1 LETTSSFGV
10 LARPQVRR
18 WVAARFCSGTGVSM
32 LRTTALWNVYDATGS
47 LATVGLLGLVTF
59 LPAPLL
65 SLGGGVMADR
75 ADRKRIVL
83 FAQAVELACAVGF
96 AVASAR
102 GALTTALLFVLY
114 TLNGGAIAF
123 ESPAR
128 QAVLPSL
135 VPREDLRRAVTVMST
150 AHALAFVSGPAVAGL
165 FLATGGA
172 TSAYGCAAALLTI
185 AWSFVARVAV
195 PESVRASEQASA
207 LGSLLEGFRFLRR
220 SPIVLAAM
228 TLDLFAVIFGGATA
242 MLPVYAKDILAV
254 GPRGYGLLSAALDVG
269 AVAMSLLLLF
279 LPPVQ
284 RLGRTVVLGVV
295 GYGAATIV
303 FGLSRTFELSLAA
316 YVAVG
321 FFDQLSVVGRSAL
334 VQLSTPDELRGR
346 VSSVNTVFILASN
359 QLTLAESGFLAAMTS
374 PTFSVVFGGVVVFV
388 VTGVVLLV
396 VPALLRAQQPADER
410 SS

>member
-1 LETTSSFGV
+1 LETTGSFGV
-10 LARPQVRR
+10 LSSPHVRR
-18 WVAARFCSGTGVSM
+18 WVSARLCSGTGVSM
-32 LRTTALWNVYDATGS
+32 LRATALWNVYDATGS
-47 LATVGLLGLVTF
+47 PATVGLLGLVTF

-83 FAQAVELACAVGF
+83 SAQAVELACALGF
-96 AVASAR
+96 AIAAAR
-102 GALTTALLFVLY
+102 GALSTTLLFLLY
-114 TLNGGAIAF
+114 AVNGGAIAF

-135 VPREDLRRAVTVMST
+135 VAREDLGRAVTVMST
-150 AHALAFVSGPAVAGL
+150 AHALSFVSGPALAGL
-165 FLATGGA
+165 LLASGGT
-172 TSAYGCAAALLTI
+172 TSAYACAAILLGL
-185 AWSFVARVAV
+185 AWSFAARVTVPEVARAADGSS
-195 PESVRASEQASA
+195 PWS
-207 LGSLLEGFRFLRR
+207 SLLEGFRFLRR
-220 SPIVLAAM
+220 SPVVLAAM
-228 TLDLFAVIFGGATA
+228 TLDLFAVVFGGATA

-254 GPRGYGLLSAALDVG
+254 GPRGYGVLSASLDVG
-269 AVAMSLLLLF
+269 AVATSLLLLF

-284 RLGRTVVLGVV
+284 RLGRTIVLGVL
-295 GYGAATIV
+295 GYGVATIA
-303 FGLSRTFELSLAA
+303 FGLSRSYELSVAA

-374 PTFSVVFGGVVVFV
+374 PTFSVVFGGGVVFV
-388 VTGVVLLV
+388 VTGVVVLLV
-396 VPALLRAQQPADER
+396 PSLLRARQPVH
-410 SS
+410 

>member
-1 LETTSSFGV
+1 
-10 LARPQVRR
+10 
-18 WVAARFCSGTGVSM
+18 
-32 LRTTALWNVYDATGS
+32 
-47 LATVGLLGLVTF
+47 LGLVTF

-83 FAQAVELACAVGF
+83 SAQAVELACALGF
-96 AVASAR
+96 AIAAAR
-102 GALTTALLFVLY
+102 GALSTTLLFLLY
-114 TLNGGAIAF
+114 AVNGGAIAF

-135 VPREDLRRAVTVMST
+135 VAREDLGRAVTVMST
-150 AHALAFVSGPAVAGL
+150 AHALSFVSGPALAGL
-165 FLATGGA
+165 LLASGGT
-172 TSAYGCAAALLTI
+172 TSAYACAAILLGL
-185 AWSFVARVAV
+185 AWAFAARVTV
-195 PESVRASEQASA
+195 PEVVRAAD
-207 LGSLLEGFRFLRR
+207 GSSPWSSLMEGFRFLRR
-220 SPIVLAAM
+220 SPVVLAAM
-228 TLDLFAVIFGGATA
+228 TLDLFAVVFGGATA

-254 GPRGYGLLSAALDVG
+254 GPRGYGVLSASLDVG
-269 AVAMSLLLLF
+269 AVATSLLLLF

-284 RLGRTVVLGVV
+284 RLGRTIVLGVL
-295 GYGAATIV
+295 GYGVATIA
-303 FGLSRTFELSLAA
+303 FGLSRSYELSVAA

-374 PTFSVVFGGVVVFV
+374 PTFSVVFGGGVVFV
-388 VTGVVLLV
+388 VTGVVVLLV
-396 VPALLRAQQPADER
+396 PSLLRARQPVH
-410 SS
+410 

>member
-1 LETTSSFGV
+1 
-10 LARPQVRR
+10 
-18 WVAARFCSGTGVSM
+18 M
-32 LRTTALWNVYDATGS
+32 LRTTALWNVYDSTGS
-47 LATVGLLGLVTF
+47 PATVGLLGLVTF
-59 LPAPLL
+59 IPAPLL

-83 FAQAVELACAVGF
+83 FAQAVELACAIGF
-96 AVASAR
+96 AVADAR
-102 GALTTALLFVLY
+102 GALSIALLFFLY
-114 TLNGGAIAF
+114 ALNGGAIAF

-135 VPREDLRRAVTVMST
+135 VPREDLGRAVTVMST
-150 AHALAFVSGPAVAGL
+150 AHALSFVSGPAIAGL
-165 FLATGGA
+165 LLASSGT
-172 TSAYGCAAALLTI
+172 TSAYLCAAVLLAL
-185 AWSFVARVAV
+185 AWSFVARVVV
-195 PESVRASEQASA
+195 PEVVRSA
-207 LGSLLEGFRFLRR
+207 EHPSPWSSLLEGFRFLRR
-220 SPIVLAAM
+220 SPVVLAAM

-254 GPRGYGLLSAALDVG
+254 GPRGYGLLSASLDVG
-269 AVAMSLLLLF
+269 AVAMSLLLLL

-284 RLGRTVVLGVV
+284 RLGRTIVLGVL
-295 GYGAATIV
+295 GYGAATIL

-359 QLTLAESGFLAAMTS
+359 QLTLAESGFLAAVTS
-374 PTFSVVFGGVVVFV
+374 PTFSVVFGGGVVFA
-388 VTGVVLLV
+388 VTLTVLLV
-396 VPALLRAQQPADER
+396 VPALLRARQPAH
-410 SS
+410 